1 MKRSILLFS
10 LFISLFALSSCGSGK
25 WINDGNDG
33 DQPWLNYRTL
43 DEYVEAI
50 CPHFFEGVAA
60 RGVSTITG
68 NTAPLLMVDGFEVQN
83 FDSIDLHDVV
93 SVRHDLHGSLAAAAG
108 PGLSGEPEQRRKDAR
123 LRVRAEE
130 QGKNERNG
138 CVFHGR
144 FPCVLF
150 VRCFSNTFHKD
161 WFRPFSTA
169 TSAPGS
175 SAR

>member
-60 RGVSTITG
+60 RGVSTING

-93 SVRHDLHGSLAAAAG
+93 SVEIITDSRVAG
-108 PGLSGEPEQRRKDAR
+108 YGVRGANGVALVTTKASQNSNKKYKD
-123 LRVRAEE
+123 
-130 QGKNERNG
+130 RN
-138 CVFHGR
+138 
-144 FPCVLF
+144 
-150 VRCFSNTFHKD
+150 
-161 WFRPFSTA
+161 
-169 TSAPGS
+169 
-175 SAR
+175 

>member
-1 MKRSILLFS
+1 MKRLILLFS

-60 RGVSTITG
+60 RGVSTING

-93 SVRHDLHGSLAAAAG
+93 SVEIITDSRVAG
-108 PGLSGEPEQRRKDAR
+108 YGVRGANGVALVTTKASQNSNKKYKD
-123 LRVRAEE
+123 
-130 QGKNERNG
+130 RN
-138 CVFHGR
+138 
-144 FPCVLF
+144 
-150 VRCFSNTFHKD
+150 
-161 WFRPFSTA
+161 
-169 TSAPGS
+169 
-175 SAR
+175 